1 MPNMDLPYTN
11 GSSHSSRGS
20 VSSDHTVMM
29 LEEASYI
36 IIFGELAEK
45 VIARDIVHD
54 TNATLIR

>member
-1 MPNMDLPYTN
+1 MAAVTVRIWF
-11 GSSHSSRGS
+11 RGS
-20 VSSDHTVMM
+20 VSSDHTVMVP
-29 LEEASYI
+29 EEASHI